1 MTDYVA
7 TRWYRAPE
15 LILTDRYSFPVD
27 IWSVGCIMG
36 ELTDGQPMFPG
47 DDTLDQLNQI
57 VRVLGPFN
65 DHLMGLFHSNGH
77 LKNLHLIS
85 PDSYQTLERRYR
97 RKGDS
102 DGLHLMSLLLE
113 MDPRKRI
120 TAEEALKH
128 PYFASMHG
136 ESFGS
141 RPIQVIQGEQAHK
154 KEFKENYNQNKI
166 SLTNLKI
173 NDQSAKNYTTLYLK
187 NSSNSPSNIEDKIFA
202 NTLSFL
208 KVCHNQSPEI

>member
-1 MTDYVA
+1 MA

-36 ELTDGQPMFPG
+36 ELIDGQPMFPG

-65 DHLMGLFHSNGH
+65 EHLMGLFHANGH
-77 LKNLHLIS
+77 LKNLHLVS
-85 PDSYQTLERRYR
+85 PDTYQTLERRYK
-97 RKGDS
+97 RKVDAE
-102 DGLHLMSLLLE
+102 GLNLMSLLLE

-120 TAEEALKH
+120 TAAEALKH
-128 PYFASMHG
+128 PYFSSMVG
-136 ESFGS
+136 ESFVP
-141 RPIQVIQGEQAHK
+141 RPMQPATTDHVHK
-154 KEFKENYNQNKI
+154 KEFKENYNSNKI
-166 SLTNLKI
+166 SLTNLKV
-173 NDQSAKNYTTLYLK
+173 NEQSTKNYTTLYLK
-187 NSSNSPSNIEDKIFA
+187 NSTNSPCNIEDKIFA

-208 KVCHNQSPEI
+208 KVCHN